1 MLLYLIP
8 GELDNFDM
16 ASLSFM
22 ATFMHSRLVRLTIVL
37 KLWWR
42 SRGLEAGGL
51 ESDLGGAG

>member
-37 KLWWR
+37 KL
-42 SRGLEAGGL
+42 
-51 ESDLGGAG
+51 